1 MEQKEIQQNIILTFK
16 TERKKRKMPNIIDYI
31 QWRGDLSL
39 TQTEFNQIDNLILS
53 RLSYFPFDHIIK
65 NNETITISEAYNR
78 FKELD
83 INKERILQQDDL
95 DLFPAMA
102 NSNRFGS
109 LFIKKYVNK
118 RDAKEEKQFSAIT
131 IIMPDKTAYV
141 AYRGTDNTLVGWKED
156 FNMSFMDSVPAQK
169 DAVQYLDE
177 VAKEITR
184 KIKSRWS
191 FKRWQ
196 PSSICSRI

>member
-1 MEQKEIQQNIILTFK
+1 
-16 TERKKRKMPNIIDYI
+16 
-31 QWRGDLSL
+31 
-39 TQTEFNQIDNLILS
+39 
-53 RLSYFPFDHIIK
+53 
-65 NNETITISEAYNR
+65 
-78 FKELD
+78 
-83 INKERILQQDDL
+83 
-95 DLFPAMA
+95 MA